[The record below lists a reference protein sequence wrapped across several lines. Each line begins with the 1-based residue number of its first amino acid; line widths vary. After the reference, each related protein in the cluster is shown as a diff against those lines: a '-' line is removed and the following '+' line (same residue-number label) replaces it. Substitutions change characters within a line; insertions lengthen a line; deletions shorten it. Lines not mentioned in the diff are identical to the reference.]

1 MPTSEK
7 SFCTRCGLPIEPGS
21 TLQLCGLCRAA
32 QTPSTQSG
40 QIETGAG
47 EQPPSESTEE
57 PLPRQIGGHDIL
69 GVLGVGGMGTVYLA
83 MEPGFDRL
91 VALKLPR
98 PKMGDKI
105 SRKILDEAVV
115 TGRLAHPG
123 IVPVYRIGED
133 PIHGPWYTMKRV
145 EGRALSS
152 VVAGLRENRAEDL
165 EKFTLP
171 VLLGIF
177 LRSCEAVAFAHHHL
191 IVHRDLKP
199 GNIMLGDF
207 GEVLVLDWGLAKKL
221 EESAPE
227 GMRPSTTKFYT
238 APGVAVSNSDSGS
251 FSHDGQVIGTP
262 AYMSPEQAK
271 GASSEIGLASDVYS
285 LGAILYELLA
295 RCSPVDAATTQDALQ
310 KVIAGQLVPLEKRP
324 HGRSAPRV
332 LVTLVEKCLSLHA
345 ADRLPSAREVARAIE
360 DYLGGRAPW
369 RPVTDGGKAKWQ
381 TPSGKWDVGADS
393 LTCLAGPARALL
405 ETQLPGDV
413 RIAATVR
420 AEGRTSW
427 EIGFWLALRGSFSV
441 DGYQIRL
448 AGGPEARV
456 EFVRDGVIAIR
467 RLDLRLSAGADY
479 ELLVMREGDRISLFI
494 NGARA
499 LEYRDV
505 FPLRGNRVAIAADG
519 PGLFLRRVLVE
530 TRGAP
535 LQLAFLALP
544 DKLFQLGQLTEARE
558 LYNELALSHPDRDE
572 GLIARYKSAL
582 CSIELGENDAAL
594 EELRQLEGT
603 TLEALSALGR
613 ARIGFRSKNIM
624 EAWEA
629 LRDGCRRFVDAPVR
643 VEIWT
648 LLMNTADRVSRE
660 SAELGATLYEQL
672 LREPWLE
679 PHETGQVI
687 SELMAL
693 AGLVGGKPKIRSESL
708 RILSVYP
715 HNVPVRLECHTALA
729 RSGMTPALVQQ
740 SRLALHA
747 TLALGARLAK
757 RDRWRVI
764 LWLCETLIASGELEN
779 ARRWLSVVMKETP
792 HPSVEGAWARNW
804 LALCWI
810 VGSAP
815 AEALT
820 ALASNSKEYSATAQP
835 QHLIGAILE
844 AAALS
849 WMGLRDRIVPSLE
862 GDTAH
867 PEWRAVMDALSGR
880 EPMEAFM
887 KYAGGL
893 TPNLQAEF
901 YIAGAELQM
910 ARQRDASATTLRRQA
925 LSVGGEREFVR
936 KLASA
941 R

>member
-1 MPTSEK
+1 M
-7 SFCTRCGLPIEPGS
+7 
-21 TLQLCGLCRAA
+21 
-32 QTPSTQSG
+32 
-40 QIETGAG
+40 
-47 EQPPSESTEE
+47 
-57 PLPRQIGGHDIL
+57 
-69 GVLGVGGMGTVYLA
+69 
-83 MEPGFDRL
+83 
-91 VALKLPR
+91 
-98 PKMGDKI
+98 
-105 SRKILDEAVV
+105 
-115 TGRLAHPG
+115 
-123 IVPVYRIGED
+123 
-133 PIHGPWYTMKRV
+133 
-145 EGRALSS
+145 
-152 VVAGLRENRAEDL
+152 
-165 EKFTLP
+165 
-171 VLLGIF
+171 
-177 LRSCEAVAFAHHHL
+177 
-191 IVHRDLKP
+191 
-199 GNIMLGDF
+199 
-207 GEVLVLDWGLAKKL
+207 
-221 EESAPE
+221 
-227 GMRPSTTKFYT
+227 
-238 APGVAVSNSDSGS
+238 
-251 FSHDGQVIGTP
+251 
-262 AYMSPEQAK
+262 
-271 GASSEIGLASDVYS
+271 
-285 LGAILYELLA
+285 
-295 RCSPVDAATTQDALQ
+295 
-310 KVIAGQLVPLEKRP
+310 
-324 HGRSAPRV
+324 
-332 LVTLVEKCLSLHA
+332 
-345 ADRLPSAREVARAIE
+345 
-360 DYLGGRAPW
+360 
-369 RPVTDGGKAKWQ
+369 WQ
-381 TPSGKWDVGADS
+381 TPSGKWEIGADT

-405 ETQLPGDV
+405 EAPLPGDV

-427 EIGFWLALRGSFSV
+427 EIGFWLALRGAFSV

-505 FPLRGNRVAIAADG
+505 FPLRGNRVAISADG
-519 PGLFLRRVLVE
+519 PGVFLRRVLVE

-544 DKLFQLGQLTEARE
+544 DKLFQLGQLGEARE
-558 LYNELALSHPDRDE
+558 LYRELALSHPDRDE

-603 TLEALSALGR
+603 ALEALSALGR
-613 ARIGFRSKNIM
+613 ARIGFRSKNVM
-624 EAWEA
+624 EAWDA

-693 AGLVGGKPKIRSESL
+693 AGLVGGKPRIRSEAL

-729 RSGMTPALVQQ
+729 RAGMTPALVQQ

-747 TLALGARLAK
+747 TLALGARLGK

-810 VGSAP
+810 VGSGP
-815 AEALT
+815 QEALT
-820 ALASNSKEYSATAQP
+820 SLATHSRQYAASPQP

-849 WMGLRDRIVPSLE
+849 WMGMREQIVPSLE
-862 GDTAH
+862 GDGAH

-880 EPMEAFM
+880 EPMDAFH
-887 KYAGGL
+887 KYASSQS
-893 TPNLQAEF
+893 PNLQAEL

-910 ARQRDASATTLRRQA
+910 ARQKDTAATALRRQA
-925 LSVGGEREFVR
+925 LGIGGEREFVR
-936 KLASA
+936 RLASA

>member
-1 MPTSEK
+1 MASPEK
-7 SFCTRCGLPIEPGS
+7 IFCTRCGLPIEPGS
-21 TLQLCGLCRAA
+21 TLTLCGLCRAA
-32 QTPSTQSG
+32 QTPPTQG
-40 QIETGAG
+40 GGHGETGPAEPPPEAG
-47 EQPPSESTEE
+47 EEE
-57 PLPRQIGGHDIL
+57 PMPKQIGGHQIL
-69 GVLGVGGMGTVYLA
+69 GVLGVGGMGSVYLA
-83 MEPGFDRL
+83 LEPGFERL
-91 VALKLPR
+91 VALKVPR
-98 PKMGDKI
+98 AKIGDRI
-105 SRKILDEAVV
+105 SRKLLDEAVV

-133 PIHGPWYTMKRV
+133 PQYGPWYTMKRV

-152 VVAGLRENRAEDL
+152 VIAGLRENRAEDL
-165 EKFTLP
+165 EKYTLP

-177 LRSCEAVAFAHHHL
+177 LRACEAMAFSHHHG

-199 GNIMLGDF
+199 GNIMLGEF
-207 GEVLVLDWGLAKKL
+207 GEVMVLDWGLAKKL
-221 EESAPE
+221 DDVDGPK
-227 GMRPSTTKFYT
+227 GSTTKFYQ
-238 APGVAVSNSDSGS
+238 APGGSPIDSDTSALS
-251 FSHDGQVIGTP
+251 RDGQIIGTP
-262 AYMSPEQAK
+262 AYMAPEQAR
-271 GASSEIGLASDVYS
+271 GIAREITLASDVYS

-295 RCSPVDAATTQDALQ
+295 RCAPVDASTTQDALQ
-310 KVIAGQLVPLEKRP
+310 KVIAGQLVPLDKRP

-332 LVTLVEKCLSLHA
+332 LVQLVEKCLALA
-345 ADRLPSAREVARAIE
+345 PADRLPSAREVARAIE
-360 DYLGGRAPW
+360 DFLGGRAPW
-369 RPVTDGGKAKWQ
+369 RPATEAGKPQWQ
-381 TPSGKWDVGADS
+381 TPSGKWDVAPGS
-393 LTCLAGPARALL
+393 LTCLAGPARAILD
-405 ETQLPGDV
+405 TQLPGDV

-420 AEGRTSW
+420 ADGRTSW
-427 EIGFWLALRGSFSV
+427 ELGFWLALRGAFSV

-479 ELLVMREGDRISLFI
+479 EILVMREGDRISLFI

-505 FPLRGNRVAIAADG
+505 FPLRGNRVAVAADG
-519 PGLFLRRVLVE
+519 AGISLSRLVVE
-530 TRGAP
+530 ARGAP

-558 LYNELALSHPDRDE
+558 LYRELALSHPDRDE

-582 CSIELGENDAAL
+582 CSIELGENEIAL
-594 EELRQLEGT
+594 EELKQLEGT
-603 TLEALSALGR
+603 ALEALSALGR

-679 PHETGQVI
+679 AHETGQVI
-687 SELMAL
+687 SELVAL
-693 AGLVGGKPKIRSESL
+693 AGLVGGRPKIRAEAL
-708 RILSVYP
+708 RLLMAYP

-729 RSGMTPALVQQ
+729 RAGMTPALVQQ

-747 TLALGARLAK
+747 TLALGARLSK

-815 AEALT
+815 QEALT
-820 ALASNSKEYSATAQP
+820 ALAPHSKEYAATSQP

-849 WMGLRDRIVPSLE
+849 WMGLRDRGVPALE
-862 GDTAH
+862 GPDAH
-867 PEWRAVMDALSGR
+867 PEWKAVMDALSGR
-880 EPMEAFM
+880 EPMDAFQ
-887 KYAGGL
+887 KYASAL

-901 YIAGAELQM
+901 FIAGAELQM

-936 KLASA
+936 KLAGS